1 MIAKP
6 KDWETAQAYTGES
19 EQLEPGGHIVRIMA
33 MRQEM
38 SRNNKPMLVV
48 AFDIEE
54 GSPSDG
60 YFKRRHDNAKKQNT
74 AAKWPGVIRYTLYGK
89 DGVSTNA
96 FFKGFISAVEES
108 NPGYHWNWDER
119 SVAGKLVGMV
129 FGEEEYRSQQD
140 GSIRSSVKAQ
150 QARSVQAIRDGVKVP
165 EKKALKEENPG
176 YALFDPNAG
185 FTQADDEEL
194 PF

>member
-54 GSPSDG
+54 GSASDG
-60 YFKRRHDNAKKQNT
+60 YFKRRHDNAKKQNP
-74 AAKWPGVIRYTLYGK
+74 AAKWPGVIRYMLYGK

-176 YALFDPNAG
+176 YVPFDPNAG
-185 FTQADDEEL
+185 FTQAEDEEL